1 MLLKVLFNVLLSN
14 GPENGRDQLI
24 EAGGS
29 AGSAIFA
36 LMGVWNPIN
45 TGFNEESSSCAPA
58 PDTVPGSSRAT
69 QAPADNKRV
78 VDWFTGGFRVV
89 RAGFEVLF
97 ACAAKEQ
104 LPSRLSY

>member
-1 MLLKVLFNVLLSN
+1 
-14 GPENGRDQLI
+14 
-24 EAGGS
+24 
-29 AGSAIFA
+29 
-36 LMGVWNPIN
+36 
-45 TGFNEESSSCAPA
+45 
-58 PDTVPGSSRAT
+58 VPGSSRAT